1 MGVLILEKLTAY
13 AICDYFDSNMNVT
26 IKQVARKFN
35 VTEAEAKKV
44 LMDQAWGE
52 LK

>member
-1 MGVLILEKLTAY
+1 MDKLTAY

-26 IKQVARKFN
+26 IEQVARKFN
-35 VTEAEAKKV
+35 VAKAEAQKV
-44 LMDQAWGE
+44 LMDQAWGD

>member
-1 MGVLILEKLTAY
+1 MGVLILDKLTAY

-26 IKQVARKFN
+26 IEQVARKLN
-35 VTEAEAKKV
+35 VTKAEAQKV
-44 LMDQAWGE
+44 LRDQAWGA